1 MARVE
6 LDHVT
11 KRFGDIVAVKDVS
24 VTIEDNEFF
33 CFFGPPSSGKT
44 TILRLLLGLE
54 TPDDG
59 EIRIDGRPVTR
70 RTPAER
76 NLAVVF
82 QNLALFPH
90 LTAKENIA
98 FPLVERGLTDAEIDR
113 RVGEVAAKL
122 GIAHI
127 LFKRPGLLSGGE
139 RQRVAIGRALARDAV
154 AYLMDDPISALDA
167 RLREAMR
174 VELKR
179 LQREIGHTLIYVTH
193 DQEEAM
199 SIADRMAIVEAG
211 ALRQIAPPQTIY
223 DDPNCRY
230 VASFI
235 GSPTI
240 NLAQATVEA
249 DDLYAAEI
257 SWRAPVALQ
266 GAEIGAAVD
275 VGFRPEDVRL
285 VAPDASEGFDAEV
298 VSVEP
303 LGAFTILVTQRGAAT
318 IKAQVRGQTA
328 MTPGARVRLAP
339 RLDRLVCFR
348 SSDGERM
355 SIGAPKS
362 ATEMNGMRK

>member
-1 MARVE
+1 MARIE

-11 KRFGDIVAVKDVS
+11 KRFGDITAVKDVT

-54 TPDDG
+54 TPDEG
-59 EIRIDGRPVTR
+59 EIRIDGRAVSR
-70 RTPAER
+70 MTPAER

-90 LTAKENIA
+90 MTAKENIE
-98 FPLVERGLTDAEIDR
+98 FPLVERGMAASEIER

-122 GIAHI
+122 GITHI
-127 LFKRPGLLSGGE
+127 LWKRPGLLSGGE

-199 SIADRMAIVEAG
+199 SVADRMAIVEAG

-223 DDPNCRY
+223 DNPNSRY
-230 VASFI
+230 VASLV

-240 NLAQATVEA
+240 NLAPAKVEA
-249 DDLYAAEI
+249 GGLRLAAI
-257 SWRAPVALQ
+257 GWRAPVALQ
-266 GAEIGAAVD
+266 GAETGADVD
-275 VGFRPEDVRL
+275 VGFRPETVQL
-285 VAPDASEGFDAEV
+285 VAPDAAEGFDAEII
-298 VSVEP
+298 SVEP
-303 LGAFTILVTQRGAAT
+303 LGASTILVTKSGGLT
-318 IKAQVRGQTA
+318 IKAQVKGQMA
-328 MTPGARVRLAP
+328 MAPGEGIRLAP
-339 RLDRLVCFR
+339 RLDRLLCFR
-348 SSDGERM
+348 SSNGERM
-355 SIGAPKS
+355 AIS
-362 ATEMNGMRK
+362 AC

>member
-1 MARVE
+1 MARIE

-11 KRFGDIVAVKDVS
+11 KRFGDIVAVRGVS

-54 TPDDG
+54 TPDEG
-59 EIRIDGRPVTR
+59 EIRIDGRPVNR
-70 RTPAER
+70 MTPAQR

-90 LTAKENIA
+90 MTARENIA
-98 FPLVERGLTDAEIDR
+98 FPLVERGMPEAEIAR
-113 RVGEVAAKL
+113 RVGEAAGKL
-122 GIAHI
+122 SIGHI
-127 LFKRPGLLSGGE
+127 LHKRPGLLSGGE

-199 SIADRMAIVEAG
+199 SVADRMAIMEEGTV
-211 ALRQIAPPQTIY
+211 RQIATPQTIY
-223 DDPNCRY
+223 DNPNSRY
-230 VASFI
+230 VASLV

-240 NLAQATVEA
+240 NLARARVEEGGSRIA
-249 DDLYAAEI
+249 DMG
-257 SWRAPVALQ
+257 WGAPFVPR
-266 GAEIGAAVD
+266 GVEPGAAVD
-275 VGFRPEDVRL
+275 VGFRPEALQL
-285 VAPDASEGFDAEV
+285 VALDAPEGFDARLI
-298 VSVEP
+298 SVEP
-303 LGAFTILVTQRGAAT
+303 LGASTILVTESGGLT
-318 IKAQVRGQTA
+318 FKAQIKGQIVLA
-328 MTPGARVRLAP
+328 PGERVRLAP
-339 RLDRLVCFR
+339 RLDRLMCFR
-348 SSDGERM
+348 SSNGERV
-355 SIGAPKS
+355 AFD
-362 ATEMNGMRK
+362 AR

>member
-1 MARVE
+1 MARIE

-11 KRFGDIVAVKDVS
+11 KRFGDIVAVRDVT

-59 EIRIDGRPVTR
+59 EIRIDGRPVSR
-70 RTPAER
+70 MTPAQR

-90 LTAKENIA
+90 MSARDNIA
-98 FPLVERGLTDAEIDR
+98 FPLVERGMPVSEIER
-113 RVGEVAAKL
+113 RVGEAAAKL
-122 GIAHI
+122 GIGHI
-127 LFKRPGLLSGGE
+127 LHKRPGLLSGGE

-199 SIADRMAIVEAG
+199 SVADRMAIVEEG
-211 ALRQIAPPQTIY
+211 SVRQIDPPQAIY
-223 DDPNCRY
+223 NNPNSRY
-230 VASFI
+230 VASLV

-240 NLAQATVEA
+240 NLARARVEDGGLRVA
-249 DDLYAAEI
+249 DI
-257 SWRAPVALQ
+257 GWRAPFAPQ
-266 GAEIGAAVD
+266 GVEPGAAVD
-275 VGFRPEDVRL
+275 VGFRPETLQL
-285 VAPDASEGFDAEV
+285 VAPDASEGFDARL

-303 LGAFTILVTQRGAAT
+303 LGASTILVTESGGLT
-318 IKAQVRGQTA
+318 IKAQVKGQTA
-328 MTPGARVRLAP
+328 LAPGERVRLAP
-339 RLDRLVCFR
+339 RLDRLMCFR
-348 SSDGERM
+348 SSDGERVA
-355 SIGAPKS
+355 IDA
-362 ATEMNGMRK
+362 R

>member
-1 MARVE
+1 MARIE

-11 KRFGDIVAVKDVS
+11 KRFGEIVAVRDVS

-44 TILRLLLGLE
+44 TLLRLLLGLE
-54 TPDDG
+54 TPDEG
-59 EIRIDGRPVTR
+59 EIRIDGRPAKNM
-70 RTPAER
+70 TPAQR

-90 LTAKENIA
+90 MTARENIA
-98 FPLVERGLTDAEIDR
+98 FPLVERGVAPSEIDR
-113 RVGEVAAKL
+113 RVGEAAAKL
-122 GIAHI
+122 SIAHI
-127 LFKRPGLLSGGE
+127 LHKRPGLLSGGE

-199 SIADRMAIVEAG
+199 SVADRMAIVEAG
-211 ALRQIAPPQTIY
+211 SLRQIDPPQIIY
-223 DDPNCRY
+223 ENPNSRY
-230 VASFI
+230 VATLV

-240 NLAQATVEA
+240 NLARGTIEAGGLRISDIGWNAPIDVTGVEA
-249 DDLYAAEI
+249 
-257 SWRAPVALQ
+257 
-266 GAEIGAAVD
+266 GTAVD
-275 VGFRPEDVRL
+275 VGFRPEAVDL
-285 VAPDASEGFDAEV
+285 VAHDAREGFDAEL

-303 LGAFTILVTQRGAAT
+303 LGASTILITRSSGLT
-318 IKAQVRGQTA
+318 FKAQVKGQTA
-328 MTPGARVRLAP
+328 LAVGDRVRLAP
-339 RLDRLVCFR
+339 RPGRLVCFR
-348 SSDGERM
+348 SGSGERIAM
-355 SIGAPKS
+355 AAK
-362 ATEMNGMRK
+362 

>member
-1 MARVE
+1 MARIE
-6 LDHVT
+6 FDHVT
-11 KRFGDIVAVKDVS
+11 KCFGEVTAVKDVS

-54 TPDDG
+54 TADEG
-59 EIRIDGRPVTR
+59 EIRIDGRPVNCT
-70 RTPAER
+70 TPAGR

-90 LTAKENIA
+90 MTAKENLA
-98 FPLVERGLTDAEIDR
+98 FPLVERGMGDAEIER
-113 RVGEVAAKL
+113 RVSQVAAKL

-127 LFKRPGLLSGGE
+127 LSKRPGLLSGGE

-199 SIADRMAIVEAG
+199 SVADRMAIVEAG

-223 DDPNCRY
+223 HNPNSRY
-230 VASFI
+230 VASFV

-240 NLAQATVEA
+240 NLVTARVEA
-249 DDLYAAEI
+249 GGLYMADI
-257 SWRAPVALQ
+257 GWRVPIALQ
-266 GAEIGAAVD
+266 GAAVGAVVD
-275 VGFRPEDVRL
+275 VGFRPETVHL
-285 VAPDASEGFDAEV
+285 VAPDNSQGFNAEI

-303 LGAFTILVTQRGAAT
+303 LGASTILVTQSGGVT
-318 IKAQVRGQTA
+318 IKAQLRGQTTMA
-328 MTPGARVRLAP
+328 PGARIRLAP

-348 SSDGERM
+348 SGDGERM
-355 SIGAPKS
+355 AIS
-362 ATEMNGMRK
+362 ARQVAAEARK